1 MKQFKINNPLGL
13 NYQINNSTLKG
24 YAHIFFFPPIILG
37 VMYFKLYELI
47 LNLLINFCKNRNR
60 TKLYYIANCII

>member
-24 YAHIFFFPPIILG
+24 YAHIFFFSPNNIG
-37 VMYFKLYELI
+37 GYVF
-47 LNLLINFCKNRNR
+47 
-60 TKLYYIANCII
+60 